1 LLTNLD
7 SLGAVGNQQISREKL
22 SRAISVL
29 FQFINHPE
37 QSLRFLADQI
47 LDEIFRVFFY
57 LKQILSITFFQK
69 FVLKFQAPKVI
80 AYLLTE
86 LDKKKSPGR
95 LIYSVLQKLSW
106 VAVYTRA
113 QRAE

>member
-1 LLTNLD
+1 LSELSILLTNLD

-47 LDEIFRVFFY
+47 LDEIFRVFFD
-57 LKQILSITFFQK
+57 F
-69 FVLKFQAPKVI
+69 
-80 AYLLTE
+80 
-86 LDKKKSPGR
+86 
-95 LIYSVLQKLSW
+95 
-106 VAVYTRA
+106 
-113 QRAE
+113 